1 MHLGRPA
8 AQRGLIALAGLA
20 VFVAACNDDGRV
32 MRAPLVPPP
41 PSTTV
46 APPTVAPGENALVTQ
61 PSTTTLPP
69 SFQLVTAWPNGAA
82 IPARNTCDGPNVA
95 PALSWTTVPI
105 DAVEL
110 AVTMVDLDANFVHW
124 VMFAISPTRVG
135 LAEDEVPPGAI
146 EWKNDFGDKGYG
158 GPCPPGTDTHTYLFT
173 VHALNQ
179 QVEVADDAAATE
191 VVDLLNQT
199 SILESSVSGTYARA
213 G

>member
-1 MHLGRPA
+1 MHFGRPVV
-8 AQRGLIALAGLA
+8 QRGLVALAALA
-20 VFVAACNDDGRV
+20 VLVTACNDDGRDL
-32 MRAPLVPPP
+32 RSPILPPP
-41 PSTTV
+41 PSTTA
-46 APPTVAPGENALVTQ
+46 APATMPPGEEAFITA

-82 IPARNTCDGPNVA
+82 IPARHTCDDADVA
-95 PALSWTTVPI
+95 PALSWTTVPN
-105 DAVEL
+105 DTVEL

-124 VMFAISPTRVG
+124 VMVGISPTRTS

-146 EWKNDFGDKGYG
+146 EWPNDFGDVGYG
-158 GPCPPGTDTHTYLFT
+158 GPCPPGGDTHTYLFT

-179 QVEVADDAAATE
+179 QVEVADDAGATE